1 MAERASTRAELP
13 ANNTGLAHGCF
24 FVHAERVY
32 TLYFAPACSKTSICG
47 DGLAGV
53 RMYLFSH
60 ESICKSNAHAEIY
73 VKISRIDAVYL
84 EMTVRT

>member
-1 MAERASTRAELP
+1 MAERASTRAKLP

-24 FVHAERVY
+24 FAHAESVH
-32 TLYFAPACSKTSICG
+32 TLYFAPACSKTSVWGMASQVYVCTF
-47 DGLAGV
+47 
-53 RMYLFSH
+53 FSH

-84 EMTVRT
+84 GITVRT